1 MASITAAAELI
12 SRPRSRWRIGRRLLP
27 YLLSL
32 PALLVC
38 IGILIPFFTA
48 VYYSTLRFRLNLPA
62 LKGFIG
68 VDNYINFLSDAAFW
82 NTVKI
87 SLVYAGLT
95 VGIELCFGLAIALL
109 LQKPTRFNNLV
120 SILLL
125 LPLMTAPALAAL
137 MWKLMTNPN
146 FGILSYLVSLVGISD
161 FRCLP

>member
-1 MASITAAAELI
+1 MINSTERVMASITAAADI
-12 SRPRSRWRIGRRLLP
+12 ASPRITRRRIGRRLLP

-68 VDNYINFLSDAAFW
+68 LDNYINFLSDAAFW

-87 SLVYAGLT
+87 SMLYAG
-95 VGIELCFGLAIALL
+95 
-109 LQKPTRFNNLV
+109 
-120 SILLL
+120 
-125 LPLMTAPALAAL
+125 
-137 MWKLMTNPN
+137 
-146 FGILSYLVSLVGISD
+146 
-161 FRCLP
+161 